1 MTEKVSVVCATEV
14 REFVSLLKDIP
25 VNVAMQALS
34 QYPEFMKMIKEQ
46 LESNDEIIKKVIAVN
61 QQNAQECF
69 LYYQEVLRDISICL
83 EDKTLDYEQRLRLI
97 EKEIEIAQLVGQK
110 ETELREMNQLLVK
123 GER

>member
-1 MTEKVSVVCATEV
+1 M
-14 REFVSLLKDIP
+14 
-25 VNVAMQALS
+25 
-34 QYPEFMKMIKEQ
+34 
-46 LESNDEIIKKVIAVN
+46 N

-69 LYYQEVLRDISICL
+69 LYYQEVLRDISMCL

>member
-1 MTEKVSVVCATEV
+1 
-14 REFVSLLKDIP
+14 
-25 VNVAMQALS
+25 MQALS

-46 LESNDEIIKKVIAVN
+46 LESNDEIIKRVIAVN

-69 LYYQEVLRDISICL
+69 LYYQEVLRDISMCL